1 MRRGRTWAD
10 LVNDTCSRA
19 AFRRAWSKPRGRHEM
34 DSAKHDSRPL
44 RRAWHIRD
52 PKGSRSTGEHTSRSD
67 AGPCSPPASAQH
79 LQSHQGRGTDQEND
93 VSSNVATIPLND
105 GTTIPQLGLG
115 VFQMTEDEAE
125 AAVLCAHD
133 EGYVLIDC
141 AAGYENERAVG
152 KAVAQHDRKDFY
164 LTTKLK
170 NDDQGFDETLRAFD
184 ASMDKL
190 GVDTLDLYLI
200 HWPSPA
206 RDKYVDSWRALIR
219 LRDEGRVTSIGV
231 SNFEPHHLKR
241 IIAATGVQNSGHGEI
256 IHAIGTGRRPRC
268 SRRAG
273 MYRRRSTARG
283 ATDRIV
289 KACRAHRL
297 QRPTSQH
304 CSQVALHPHR
314 SSCAKTVAKQQTWL
328 TTARPMSRV
337 LDSGRPQ
344 WQMDETHVIGPD
356 WSGDS
361 CHFR

>member
-1 MRRGRTWAD
+1 M
-10 LVNDTCSRA
+10 
-19 AFRRAWSKPRGRHEM
+19 
-34 DSAKHDSRPL
+34 
-44 RRAWHIRD
+44 
-52 PKGSRSTGEHTSRSD
+52 
-67 AGPCSPPASAQH
+67 
-79 LQSHQGRGTDQEND
+79 
-93 VSSNVATIPLND
+93 SSNVATIPLND

-133 EGYVLIDC
+133 EGYVLIDS

-184 ASMDKL
+184 ASIDKL

-241 IIAATGVQNSGHGEI
+241 IIAATGVVPAINQIELHPLLRQMTRREIHTELGIVTQAWSPLASGKGDLLVHPLLAAI
-256 IHAIGTGRRPRC
+256 ARDHKATPAQVTLAWHLAIGNIVIPKSVTP
-268 SRRAG
+268 A
-273 MYRRRSTARG
+273 
-283 ATDRIV
+283 RIV
-289 KACRAHRL
+289 ENLASAKL
-297 QRPTSQH
+297 TLSD
-304 CSQVALHPHR
+304 SELHSILSMDDGKRFGPH
-314 SSCAKTVAKQQTWL
+314 
-328 TTARPMSRV
+328 
-337 LDSGRPQ
+337 
-344 WQMDETHVIGPD
+344 PD
-356 WSGDS
+356 D
-361 CHFR
+361 FV